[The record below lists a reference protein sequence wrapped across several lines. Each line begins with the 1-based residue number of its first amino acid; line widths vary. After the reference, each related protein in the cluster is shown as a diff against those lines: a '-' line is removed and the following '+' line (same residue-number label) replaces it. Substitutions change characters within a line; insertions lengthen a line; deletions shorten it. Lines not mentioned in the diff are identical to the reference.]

1 MTITWTPAAT
11 MRVPAMNDVCAL
23 VTSGAAENL
32 RIAPGD
38 KLAAF
43 FKPSDVV
50 LAAD

>member
-1 MTITWTPAAT
+1 
-11 MRVPAMNDVCAL
+11 MRACHAR
-23 VTSGAAENL
+23 SAENL
-32 RIAPGD
+32 RLAPGD